1 MRAFIF
7 DMDGTLAD
15 TVLDHPLA
23 WDALFTEMGVSMDR
37 DDFFQCSAGLTY
49 RKILPRLLGADF
61 PMGTLLAA
69 S

>member
-37 DDFFQCSAGLTY
+37 DDFFSVLGRTH
-49 RKILPRLLGADF
+49 LPQN
-61 PMGTLLAA
+61 PAA
-69 S
+69 IARR